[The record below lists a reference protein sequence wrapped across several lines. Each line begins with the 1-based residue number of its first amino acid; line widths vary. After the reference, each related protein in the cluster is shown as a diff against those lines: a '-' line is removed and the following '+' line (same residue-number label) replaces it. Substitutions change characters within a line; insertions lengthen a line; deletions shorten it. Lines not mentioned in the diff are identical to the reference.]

1 MGSSD
6 QAYLN
11 RLIIKTGSFKQAHLY
26 RLQKIVDI
34 ATSGKRNA
42 NFGAFFW
49 PNHQKWR
56 CGCLEQILELWMK
69 ILKM

>member
-11 RLIIKTGSFKQAHLY
+11 RLIKTGSFKQAHLY

-42 NFGAFFW
+42 NFGRFSDQTIQ
-49 PNHQKWR
+49 NDT
-56 CGCLEQILELWMK
+56 GCLE
-69 ILKM
+69 

>member
-11 RLIIKTGSFKQAHLY
+11 RLIKTGSFKQAHLY

-42 NFGAFFW
+42 NFGAFF
-49 PNHQKWR
+49 
-56 CGCLEQILELWMK
+56 
-69 ILKM
+69 